1 MNKLRM
7 NLIFSDNEK
16 TLQSL
21 RKCTEPEDKGMIQVM
36 MNEGSLEYRFDSVK
50 PTSIYSLAD
59 ELMKAYDIVKKMEK
73 VGE

>member
-21 RKCTEPEDKGMIQVM
+21 RKCTEPEDKGMVQVM
-36 MNEGSLEYRFDSVK
+36 MNEGSLEYRFDSLK
-50 PTSIYSLAD
+50 LTSIYSLAE

>member
-16 TLQSL
+16 TLENL
-21 RKCTEPEDKGMIQVM
+21 RKCTEPEDKGMVQAI

-50 PTSIYSLAD
+50 LTSIYSLAD

>member
-7 NLIFSDNEK
+7 NLIFSDNKK

-21 RKCTEPEDKGMIQVM
+21 RKCTEPEDKGMVQVM
-36 MNEGSLEYRFDSVK
+36 MNEGSLEYRFDSLK
-50 PTSIYSLAD
+50 LTSIYSLAE

>member
-50 PTSIYSLAD
+50 LTSIYSLAD